1 MVHPHTLRI
10 HATGYR
16 YLIFKRDSM
25 SRKHYRA
32 IANAIRENIE
42 LKSQREEVARALLAA
57 LKESNPRFDASR
69 FMIAA
74 VGE

>member
-1 MVHPHTLRI
+1 
-10 HATGYR
+10 
-16 YLIFKRDSM
+16 M